1 MARYI
6 ALLNW
11 TDQGIKNIKESPGRL
26 DAARA
31 AAKRIGVEIKD
42 FYMTI
47 GAYDMAI
54 IVEAPD
60 DEAMA
65 RFALTTGMGGN
76 IRTTT
81 MKAFTEDAYRKIIG
95 GL

>member
-1 MARYI
+1 M
-6 ALLNW
+6 
-11 TDQGIKNIKESPGRL
+11 GKK
-26 DAARA
+26 
-31 AAKRIGVEIKD
+31 IGVEIRD

-54 IVEAPD
+54 VVEAPD

-81 MKAFTEDAYRKIIG
+81 LKAFPEDAYRKIIG
-95 GL
+95 AL